1 MLKKQY
7 FFYLLFFVVAMVS
20 CKRKQAVQEPGTGF
34 LQGEWQQ
41 DSVRMQSRLLSY
53 SLYHFQFRCDS
64 VYITTNNFS
73 KVNYGADS
81 CMNKGNW
88 KEYVRGKYELHH
100 DTLRVRGLYCHPDF
114 SLKNEGCFHIGVYED
129 LFKLKKQSGSSFHV
143 ISFSSTIPFNLRLIK
158 KTICRPQPL

>member
-1 MLKKQY
+1 MYRKAY
-7 FFYLLFFVVAMVS
+7 FFYLLFFVVIIS
-20 CKRKQAVQEPGTGF
+20 CKRKQAVQEPGTEF

-41 DSVRMQSRLLSY
+41 DSVRMQSKLLSY
-53 SLYHFQFRCDS
+53 SLYRFKFRCDS

-73 KVNYGADS
+73 KVNYGVDS

-114 SLKNEGCFHIGVYED
+114 SLKYEGCFNIGVYEN
-129 LFKLKKQSGSSFHV
+129 LFKLQKQTGSLFHV
-143 ISFSSTIPFNLRLIK
+143 TSFSSTIPFNMRLIK
-158 KTICRPQPL
+158 KTICQPKPL